1 MDKLR
6 VLVADDS
13 QFMRVAYKRI
23 LETQE
28 QLEVVGMASNG
39 EEAVKLA
46 QELKPAVAILDVR
59 MPRINGIEAA
69 QKITAELPDTGIV
82 IISHYD
88 DTEYI
93 VELLKDGPEGKAYL
107 MKTSVDDIDQLIRA
121 VEAVADGQTVLD
133 PLIVQRLAKISAAQ
147 SGSPLSDLT
156 DREREVLSLM
166 AEGYTNAAIAQK
178 LVVEERTV
186 ENHTN
191 SIYAKLDLTGA
202 SGYHRRVQAVLAF
215 VTQGSQTTRS

>member
-133 PLIVQRLAKISAAQ
+133 PLIVQRLAKISAA
-147 SGSPLSDLT
+147 PFRSD
-156 DREREVLSLM
+156 
-166 AEGYTNAAIAQK
+166 
-178 LVVEERTV
+178 
-186 ENHTN
+186 
-191 SIYAKLDLTGA
+191 
-202 SGYHRRVQAVLAF
+202 
-215 VTQGSQTTRS
+215 

>member
-1 MDKLR
+1 
-6 VLVADDS
+6 
-13 QFMRVAYKRI
+13 
-23 LETQE
+23 
-28 QLEVVGMASNG
+28 MASNG

>member
-1 MDKLR
+1 
-6 VLVADDS
+6 
-13 QFMRVAYKRI
+13 
-23 LETQE
+23 
-28 QLEVVGMASNG
+28 
-39 EEAVKLA
+39 
-46 QELKPAVAILDVR
+46 

-178 LVVEERTV
+178 LVVEERAV